1 MKSIHRY
8 IGGLKMNFK
17 KVTAFSIAL
26 ALSAGITAN
35 AATSLPST
43 EKSDK
48 EGKKIELKKGCFKK
62 KHHGGLYRTAK
73 EMKITKEE
81 MKEAKEKGTNF
92 FELAKKKGY
101 NEQQVKDMMIK
112 NKNEALDEAVKAGK
126 LTKEKAEEI
135 KTRTKEKISSWDGNF
150 KKYRDVKKE
159 NKENKEE

>member
-1 MKSIHRY
+1 
-8 IGGLKMNFK
+8 MNFK
-17 KVTAFSIAL
+17 KITSLSIAL

-48 EGKKIELKKGCFKK
+48 EGKKIELKKEGMYKK

-81 MKEAKEKGTNF
+81 MKEAGEKGTNF

-112 NKNEALDEAVKAGK
+112 NKNEALDEAVEKGK
-126 LTKEKAEEI
+126 LTKEKAEEL
-135 KTRTKEKISSWDGNF
+135 KTRMKEKISNWDGNF
-150 KKYRDVKKE
+150 KRHSDVKKE
-159 NKENKEE
+159 NKEE